1 MRCFHPSR
9 NDIFE
14 IVRLA
19 DKTVKLTK
27 SNLTRSG
34 GLTPAESRR
43 SCRSR
48 GEEPHACAWVDLSR
62 NRVPP
67 RFFPGNLRSILQRAA
82 RSDKNLVRA
91 FPTYPGRN
99 CVHVSPFK

>member
-1 MRCFHPSR
+1 MLNWEGSGCMRCFPPSR
-9 NDIFE
+9 HDIFE

-34 GLTPAESRR
+34 GMTPAESRL

-48 GEEPHACAWVDLSR
+48 REKPHACAWMDLNR
-62 NRVPP
+62 NKLPP
-67 RFFPGNLRSILQRAA
+67 RYLPGNHRSILQRQT
-82 RSDKNLVRA
+82 RRHKNLVRA
-91 FPTYPGRN
+91 LPT
-99 CVHVSPFK
+99 